1 VVESFVVIFI
11 ANQELMKKL
20 SLLFT
25 LLLINSL
32 SAQVQLGGDIDG
44 DASYDYLGT
53 SVSIS
58 SDGTTVAIGANGND
72 GNGSNAGH
80 VRIYEYSAGSWT
92 QLGADIDGEANWD
105 QSGYSVSLSSDG
117 TRVAIG
123 AIDNDGTSTNTGH
136 VRIFEYSAG
145 SWTQLGSDIDGE
157 AAGDLSGWSV
167 SLSSNG
173 TTVAIGAPGNNG
185 NGTNSGHVRIY
196 EYSAGS
202 WTQLGA
208 DIDGEAANDQSGTS
222 VSLSSDGTTVAIG
235 AFGNDGNGSNAGHV
249 RIYEYSASSWTQLG
263 ADIDGEAAF
272 DDSGYSVSLSSDGTT
287 VAIGARFND
296 GNGTAAGHVRIY
308 EYSAGSWTQL
318 GADIDGEAANDQSGW
333 SVSLSSDGTTLAIGA
348 IGQDGN
354 GADTGHV
361 RIYEYSAGSW
371 TQLGAD
377 IDGEA
382 AGDGSGTSVSLSSD
396 GTIVAIGA
404 PGNGNYS
411 GHVRVY
417 NVFPVDAGA
426 NDTICA
432 GNAVTL
438 TATGGSLNTTYVWSG
453 GISNGVAFI
462 PTTSANYIVTA
473 YDQQNNILGTDT
485 VHISVQSV
493 AAPSTPTT
501 NYGYCL
507 GYTSVPLTAIPATG
521 NALLWY
527 DTDGVTVLSSA
538 PTPQTSISGTSTYF
552 VSQINSQGCE
562 SPKASITV
570 EVFAKPSPPTITNQ
584 NIEYCIGD
592 VAVPLNATASAG
604 NSLQWYDS
612 SNNLLS
618 TFTGPVPST
627 STAGSFTYYVRQVTF
642 LGCSSDPTTITVT
655 VNALPS
661 ISVVGGSSQTV
672 CDGSAIT
679 LSAVGGG
686 VNATYQWSGGVSNG
700 VAFVPPASTT
710 STYTVTGTDA
720 NGCQNTASANVISA
734 ICNSGVTANHSIP
747 LQACT
752 GNISTYSFDITSDFD
767 STNYF
772 RVEISDPGSNST
784 NPTFNGNYIEVNEFY
799 AYEVDTNYQ
808 IAVKIPKTLTQGV
821 YSVRLVSSSPVSTTG
836 IIGNIII
843 GKSWDLILTSDV
855 NVLLD
860 TVSNND
866 TLLVCNSEALKVFV
880 EPENGGLQNTWT
892 WDWYKNGNQ
901 VFQSPYSDS
910 LSLTGSNQEGAYWV
924 KGDYNL
930 CSSYSDTFYFKE
942 ESYSGFLTSS
952 GLYYNPP
959 NPITAIATGGT
970 SYQWS
975 ADKPIFIDDVTNDTV
990 EVALMSDSTILA
1002 VDVSYGL
1009 NCIHTH
1015 SILLMDTSTI
1025 VCDVY
1030 DTTLVIINDTNHIN
1044 IYDTSYVN
1052 VYDTTYI
1059 AVYDTNVVDV
1069 FDTTY
1074 VTVYDT
1080 NYIDV
1085 FDTTYIDVFD
1095 TSYVDIFDTTY
1106 INVYD
1111 TVLVTQIDTIYLT
1124 VTDTLIIDV
1133 SLIGINPPTFEYQLR
1148 VYPNP
1153 TNSYLHV
1160 EVPQNMIGQS
1170 YSMEIK
1176 NSIGQSMFGVGLN
1189 QPLVQIDFNSFGAA
1203 GSYTLLLKN
1212 PQGAVIDTRIIV
1224 LQ

>member
-1 VVESFVVIFI
+1 
-11 ANQELMKKL
+11 MKKL

-44 DASYDYLGT
+44 EAAGDWSGQ

-58 SDGTTVAIGANGND
+58 SDGSVVAIGALFND
-72 GNGSNAGH
+72 GNGTGAGH
-80 VRIYEYSAGSWT
+80 VR
-92 QLGADIDGEANWD
+92 
-105 QSGYSVSLSSDG
+105 V
-117 TRVAIG
+117 
-123 AIDNDGTSTNTGH
+123 
-136 VRIFEYSAG
+136 
-145 SWTQLGSDIDGE
+145 
-157 AAGDLSGWSV
+157 
-167 SLSSNG
+167 
-173 TTVAIGAPGNNG
+173 
-185 NGTNSGHVRIY
+185 Y

-208 DIDGEAANDQSGTS
+208 DIDGEAAYDNSGSS
-222 VSLSSDGTTVAIG
+222 VSLSSDGTIVAIG
-235 AFGNDGNGSNAGHV
+235 APDNDGNGSFA
-249 RIYEYSASSWTQLG
+249 
-263 ADIDGEAAF
+263 
-272 DDSGYSVSLSSDGTT
+272 
-287 VAIGARFND
+287 
-296 GNGTAAGHVRIY
+296 
-308 EYSAGSWTQL
+308 
-318 GADIDGEAANDQSGW
+318 
-333 SVSLSSDGTTLAIGA
+333 
-348 IGQDGN
+348 
-354 GADTGHV
+354 GHV

-382 AGDGSGTSVSLSSD
+382 AGDLSGSSVSLSSNGTIVAIGAYSNDGNGTGAGHVRVYEYSSGSWTQLGADIDGEAVYDYSGQSVSLSSDGSVVAIGAVQNDGNGTGAGHVRVYEYSSGSWTQLGADIDGEAAGDNSGSSVSLSSD
-396 GTIVAIGA
+396 GTIAAIGA
-404 PGNGNYS
+404 SLNDGNGTSVGHVRVYEYS
-411 GHVRVY
+411 AGNWTQLGADIDGEATGDRTGSSVSLSSDGTIAAIGAYSNDGNGSDSSIGHVRVY

-432 GNAVTL
+432 GDAVTL
-438 TATGGSLNTTYVWSG
+438 TATGGSQNATYVWTG
-453 GISNGVAFI
+453 GISNGVAFT
-462 PTTSANYIVTA
+462 PTSSGNYIVTA
-473 YDQQNNILGTDT
+473 YDQQNNVLGTDT
-485 VHISVQSV
+485 VYIFVQSV
-493 AAPSTPTT
+493 SAPGIQITAFS
-501 NYGYCL
+501 YCQ
-507 GYTSVPLTAIPATG
+507 GATAIPLTAYPANG
-521 NALLWY
+521 NTLIWY
-527 DTDGVTVLSSA
+527 AIDGVTVLSSA
-538 PTPQTSISGTSTYF
+538 PTPQTSTPGTSTYF
-552 VSQINSQGCE
+552 VSQINAQGCE

-570 EVFAKPSPPTITNQ
+570 YVAANPSAPTITNT
-584 NIEYCIGD
+584 NIEYCQGD
-592 VAVPLNATASAG
+592 NPVGLSATAITGHAL
-604 NSLQWYDS
+604 NWYNANYAYLAS
-612 SNNLLS
+612 GS
-618 TFTGPVPST
+618 TGPLPST
-627 STAGSFTYYVRQVTF
+627 ATVGTTTFYVSQLNSDGCESSLSPIVVTIH
-642 LGCSSDPTTITVT
+642 SR
-655 VNALPS
+655 PS
-661 ISVVGGSSQTV
+661 IGITGGSPQSV
-672 CDGSAIT
+672 CDGSSIT
-679 LSAVGGG
+679 LSAFGGG
-686 VNATYQWSGGVSNG
+686 LGATYQWWGGVLNG
-700 VAFVPPASTT
+700 VAFIPPPSTT

-720 NGCQNTASANVISA
+720 NGCQNYASVSVISSS
-734 ICNSGVTANHSIP
+734 CNSGATTNHFIP

-752 GNISTYSFDITSDFD
+752 GNISTYSFDITGNFD

-772 RVEISDPGSNST
+772 RVEISDPGSTST
-784 NPTFNGNYIEVNEFY
+784 NPTFNGNYIEVNELY

-821 YSVRLVSSSPVSTTG
+821 YSVRLVSSSPASTTG

-880 EPENGGLQNTWT
+880 EPENGGLQNNSWT
-892 WDWYKNGNQ
+892 WYWYKNGNQ
-901 VFQSPYSDS
+901 VSQSPYSDS

-924 KGDYNL
+924 KGDGLL

-1030 DTTLVIINDTNHIN
+1030 DTTIVVINDTNLIN
-1044 IYDTSYVN
+1044 IYDTSYVD
-1052 VYDTTYI
+1052 VYDTTYLV
-1059 AVYDTNVVDV
+1059 VYDTNVVDV
-1069 FDTTY
+1069 FDTTF
-1074 VTVYDT
+1074 VTLYDT

-1085 FDTTYIDVFD
+1085 FDTIYIAVFD
-1095 TSYVDIFDTTY
+1095 TNYVDVYDTTY

-1153 TNSYLHV
+1153 TNSYLYV

-1170 YSMEIK
+1170 YSMEVK

-1189 QPLVQIDFNSFGAA
+1189 QSLVQINFNSFGAA